1 MSPWELCKGGT
12 EHGHQRAL
20 FQWCKIAERYGFAAA
35 WDRKSYEAGGLEYA
49 IKTYGQGN
57 ACWPLKWFHAVP
69 NGGSLG
75 DSKQSQAIRGGQK
88 KAEGVK
94 AGVYDTMLP
103 WPIYEPCVTDSQ
115 VMVATYCGFFL
126 EMKKPGEIKGRSPS
140 QKEFGRDMYNAGYA
154 VAVAD
159 TWEMAARYIQSYMNG
174 EVINCPV
181 HNAK

>member
-35 WDRKSYEAGGLEYA
+35 WDRKSYEANGMEYA
-49 IKTYGQGN
+49 FATYGQDN

-75 DSKQSQAIRGGQK
+75 DSKQSQAIRGAQK

-94 AGVYDTMLP
+94 AGVYDTFLP
-103 WPIYEPCVTDSQ
+103 YPVTTGVCV
-115 VMVATYCGFFL
+115 YHGFFL
-126 EMKKPGEIKGRSPS
+126 EMKKPGEIKSRSAS
-140 QKEFGRDMYNAGYA
+140 QKDFGREMANLAYA

-159 TWEMAARYIQSYMNG
+159 CWEMAARYVQDYMEG
-174 EVINCPV
+174 RRIECPI
-181 HNAK
+181 HNA